1 MELRE
6 KLRLALTAG
15 PARRASQL
23 PAPGG
28 RTQPRPSSLAAPPV
42 RRSLTD
48 IGEVHVGVDW
58 LPLDYRHGDLPI
70 SAALQIRQTALARLA
85 PGLAPPDLERAAFL
99 DVETTGLAG
108 GTGTLAF
115 LVGVATFKDEMLR
128 VRQFFLASPEG
139 EPALLKELARVLSA
153 CRLIISYNGR
163 SFDAPLMES
172 RFVLN
177 RLRPPFAS
185 MAHLDLLHAA
195 RRLYSHRLR
204 SCRLG
209 EIEQSILGVKREND
223 ISGWAVP
230 GIYFDFLRRGETR
243 LLGAVFQH
251 NRLDVLSLVTLF
263 ARISEV
269 ADATN
274 HEDPRICLALARWDE
289 ARGKLREAAA
299 LYRTA
304 LETGALG
311 EDSIHVLRRLMKLLR
326 RLGSGDDMER
336 TLVGLLSRRIP
347 LQCHMQVLVELAKL
361 REHRGRDFAA
371 AERVTRKAIAIAELA
386 ESTSHNRGLVAL
398 EQRLS
403 RLIRRQNS
411 RCFSGGTRD

>member
-1 MELRE
+1 M
-6 KLRLALTAG
+6 
-15 PARRASQL
+15 
-23 PAPGG
+23 
-28 RTQPRPSSLAAPPV
+28 
-42 RRSLTD
+42 
-48 IGEVHVGVDW
+48 
-58 LPLDYRHGDLPI
+58 
-70 SAALQIRQTALARLA
+70 
-85 PGLAPPDLERAAFL
+85 
-99 DVETTGLAG
+99 
-108 GTGTLAF
+108 
-115 LVGVATFKDEMLR
+115 
-128 VRQFFLASPEG
+128 
-139 EPALLKELARVLSA
+139 
-153 CRLIISYNGR
+153 
-163 SFDAPLMES
+163 
-172 RFVLN
+172 
-177 RLRPPFAS
+177 
-185 MAHLDLLHAA
+185 
-195 RRLYSHRLR
+195 
-204 SCRLG
+204 
-209 EIEQSILGVKREND
+209 
-223 ISGWAVP
+223 P

-243 LLGAVFQH
+243 LLGAVFHH

-274 HEDPRICLALARWDE
+274 HEDPRVCLALARWDE

-403 RLIRRQNS
+403 RLMRRQNS
-411 RCFSGGTRD
+411 RCFSGATRD